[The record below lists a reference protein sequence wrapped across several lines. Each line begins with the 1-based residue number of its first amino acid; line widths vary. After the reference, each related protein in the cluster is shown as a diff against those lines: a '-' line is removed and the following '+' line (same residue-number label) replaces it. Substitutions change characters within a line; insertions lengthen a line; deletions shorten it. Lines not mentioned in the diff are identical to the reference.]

1 MTTALWLL
9 IFAILVSTA
18 WVLTHL
24 ALLIAVLSSSDL
36 ERNDKLLALV
46 PVLTPWKAWVVGK
59 KVGAVLWGVFIA
71 AYAVIRIVAA

>member
-18 WVLTHL
+18 WVLTHV
-24 ALLIAVLSSSDL
+24 ALLIAVLSNSDL

-46 PVLTPWKAWVVGK
+46 PVLTPWKGWVAGK
-59 KVGAVLWGVFIA
+59 KVGAVLWGVFLV

>member
-1 MTTALWLL
+1 MTPALWLL

-24 ALLIAVLSSSDL
+24 ALLIGVLSSNEMS
-36 ERNDKLLALV
+36 RNDKLIALV
-46 PVLTPWKAWVVGK
+46 PPLTPWKAWIAGK
-59 KVGAVLWGVFIA
+59 KVGVVFWGLFIV